1 MLNLGTCD
9 TVSFNDIEK
18 LKKIDNMCRK
28 RQLIGYQNKY
38 IILETLYKLQKAK
51 PKQMEDYLIYKNGG
65 KSPISR
71 CTIFRILKELQEEI
85 VVKSVKGYYFI
96 YHDEFKYIKDSP
108 ISFCKYFLGA
118 IKNLH

>member
-96 YHDEFKYIKDSP
+96 YHDELNILKILQ
-108 ISFCKYFLGA
+108 FLFA
-118 IKNLH
+118 NTF